1 MPKTV
6 MCLQH
11 ENFRKQQTE
20 KIKDQEISSKVYFLK
35 QTVSNSCGTIGLIH
49 AVANNKDKLK
59 LGEYEC
65 SEVLDFHFLD
75 SRLNGYKLLGDR
87 FSCKPS

>member
-1 MPKTV
+1 MFETIT
-6 MCLQH
+6 CLQH

-49 AVANNKDKLK
+49 AVANNKDKVK
-59 LGEYEC
+59 LGEYER
-65 SEVLDFHFLD
+65 SGALEFPVSFTTEE
-75 SRLNGYKLLGDR
+75 S
-87 FSCKPS
+87 